1 MKRFFAALLTLAL
14 SFSLCAPGFADESIT
29 ARTTTAGSA
38 TARISNIEIAAARLD
53 GLVVLSGEQFSF
65 NDAVGPRTKAYGYQ
79 TAVNGR
85 GVRVTGGGVAQVATT
100 LYLALCQ
107 LGDSIAFDEK
117 NTYGSKFTGNYV
129 SSGSEAILV
138 DDSSDVD
145 FAFTNYGADLTI
157 GMWTTDNYLYCSL
170 TTSGEGS
177 AASDSF
183 LTWTPSAPNSR
194 TPIASA
200 SISVKDTDA
209 LRNNILLAASS
220 INDTV
225 LSSGDLFSFND
236 SVGPRTERYGYQVA
250 VNGRGVSVTG
260 GGVAQVA
267 SVIWLAVRN
276 LDCVAIVEKS
286 TYGSRYSQNY
296 VASSN
301 DAILT
306 DYTAGTD
313 FSFRNTGDAPLTIST
328 YLTDD
333 TLFCEIYQ
341 NG

>member
-14 SFSLCAPGFADESIT
+14 SLSLCAPGFADESIT
-29 ARTTTAGSA
+29 ARTTLAGS
-38 TARISNIEIAAARLD
+38 TEARISNIEIAAGRLD
-53 GLVVLSGEQFSF
+53 GLVIYSGEQFSF
-65 NDAVGPRTKAYGYQ
+65 NDAVGPRTKAYGFQ

-85 GVRVTGGGVAQVATT
+85 GVRVTGGGVAQAATT

-107 LGDSIAFDEK
+107 LGDSIGFDEK

-138 DDSSDVD
+138 DDSSGVD

-157 GMWTTDNYLYCSL
+157 EMWTTDNYLYCSL
-170 TTSGEGS
+170 TTSEVA

-183 LTWTPSAPNSR
+183 LTWTPGAPNSR
-194 TPIASA
+194 APIASA
-200 SISVKDTDA
+200 SISVDGSDA

-250 VNGRGVSVTG
+250 INGRGVSVTG

-267 SVIWLAVRN
+267 SAIWLAVKN

-286 TYGSRYSQNY
+286 TYGSRYNQSY

-306 DYTAGTD
+306 DYAAGTD
-313 FSFRNTGDAPLTIST
+313 FSFRNAGTAPLTIST
-328 YLTDD
+328 YLEDGM
-333 TLFCEIYQ
+333 LYCEIYQ
-341 NG
+341 N